1 MINFSL
7 LEDLSKSI
15 HQIMG
20 SSSSFEKK
28 SGGLDLIEVMKQSEL
43 KIQNTESFYNYID
56 QNRQSNLKFASFD
69 TDPVRKRN
77 FLVSA
82 LSITEEE
89 IKLTRNDNS
98 FNLNKKIINIINYIE
113 IVLLIN
119 RYFSEKSR
127 REILIKITYLI
138 DSYDEDIPFL
148 KSWFLIIK
156 AKILNDLKYTDDS
169 QKTLTEAK
177 KLYFENYSDFY
188 FNLQNDYG
196 KNYWSEEIIKLESVL
211 NNNVTS

>member
-1 MINFSL
+1 MINYSL
-7 LEDLSKSI
+7 LEDLSKKI

-69 TDPVRKRN
+69 TDQVRKRN

-89 IKLTRNDNS
+89 IKLTKNDNS
-98 FNLNKKIINIINYIE
+98 FNKNKKIIIIINYID
-113 IVLLIN
+113 IVLLITN
-119 RYFSEKSR
+119 YFSDESKKD
-127 REILIKITYLI
+127 ILIKTTYVI
-138 DSYDEDIPFL
+138 DSFETDIKFL
-148 KSWFLIIK
+148 KSWFLILK
-156 AKILNDLKYTDDS
+156 AKILFNLNYLEDSEKVLK
-169 QKTLTEAK
+169 EAK
-177 KLYFENYSDFY
+177 KMYFENYSDFY
-188 FNLQNDYG
+188 FTLQNDYG
-196 KNYWSEEIIKLESVL
+196 KNYWSEEIIKLEDKISKYVP
-211 NNNVTS
+211 S